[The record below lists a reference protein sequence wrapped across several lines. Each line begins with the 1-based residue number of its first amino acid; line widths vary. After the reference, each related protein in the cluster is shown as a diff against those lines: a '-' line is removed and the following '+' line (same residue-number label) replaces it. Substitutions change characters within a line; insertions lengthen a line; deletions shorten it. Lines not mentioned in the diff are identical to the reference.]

1 MKKLRKERGVIE
13 NCENKTAQGKVI
25 VKKSLS
31 QQKVIDKNYI
41 VNPDHLYIPPCEE
54 FGVNDEIEGVRD
66 KLASEVST
74 PGLSESFMD
83 SHDITEQESA
93 SLGTY
98 DNLSSSK
105 EIDYTHTNQY
115 DVGIHQKPKS
125 LKPFPVKCN
134 DDDTF
139 KIPSRNNSAALAV
152 DKSTDLASRTYD
164 LRSKLSKAANSSA
177 SPVPDSFSRK
187 LDLFLKEIRQQ
198 TNSTF

>member
-1 MKKLRKERGVIE
+1 MNFSLQAKNLWIQNGIQNFAFCPKVNLVSGDGVFI
-13 NCENKTAQGKVI
+13 
-25 VKKSLS
+25 
-31 QQKVIDKNYI
+31 
-41 VNPDHLYIPPCEE
+41 
-54 FGVNDEIEGVRD
+54 
-66 KLASEVST
+66 
-74 PGLSESFMD
+74 SESFMD

-125 LKPFPVKCN
+125 LKPLPVKCN

-152 DKSTDLASRTYD
+152 DKPTDLASRTYD
-164 LRSKLSKAANSSA
+164 LRTKLSKAANSSA